1 MNSIDQMKKNKTSGY
16 YNIKIPTLLIIG
28 PVIANFSAIRGRVPT
43 VEEIMIKTGRSRK
56 GVIEVLTSL
65 DRQKFIEWSPIKPM
79 ILIQAWEINEP
90 IRSGKAH
97 HFHPDYF

>member
-1 MNSIDQMKKNKTSGY
+1 M
-16 YNIKIPTLLIIG
+16 PTINEL
-28 PVIANFSAIRGRVPT
+28 
-43 VEEIMIKTGRSRK
+43 MIKTGRSRK
-56 GVIEVLTSL
+56 GVIKVLTSL
-65 DRQKFIEWSPIKPM
+65 NQQGFIEWGPNKPL